1 MKNLRKNDRRSFE
14 GYKKHHGIEVEKT
27 ALPECVRLAKR
38 YAKGKKLPDAPSI
51 Y

>member
-1 MKNLRKNDRRSFE
+1 MIDVLLE

-38 YAKGKKLPDAPSI
+38 YAKGKNYRMLQLI